1 MRRENLRSRAM
12 RGLILGLLFATA
24 GFGVAATPPAT
35 LLSIGVNKPAA
46 GNELIL
52 RIEGD
57 FSFKAFQASQ
67 DTILIDLMGV
77 EAGKVASQ
85 AEWKDGLLKGYS
97 LLQYT
102 NAAHMPVTHLR
113 LSLAHSSPFQAEQT
127 AQGLRVA
134 FGEES
139 APASASPATPSAG
152 TEAAIGTS
160 SAEIQK
166 ISVTGDAEGQTIVH
180 VATTGRAEYRFFRLP
195 NPERLV
201 VDFEGAH
208 RVPPQRIYHVQSA
221 VLENVRVGRF
231 RAKDPSVVRL
241 VADLVGDPAYEVQ
254 READGVRIVLRSRAA
269 KTEPAS
275 SPVTAEP
282 RTEKAA
288 HPLPAATPSPETR
301 AVDNA
306 LPGNPSSVSA
316 APKVEAVNESAEH
329 SSARKAAQILAGST
343 PQMSESPGQAPAGTA
358 QGEAESP
365 QYTGEPISLNLKDVD
380 LKDFF
385 RLIHEI
391 SGLNIIVDPNVTG
404 TVTMVL
410 DNVPWDQALDIV
422 LRNNQ
427 LGKTLEGN
435 VLRIAK
441 VSTLTAEQAN
451 EVKLAQARQEA
462 QPLVTKFVPVNYAK
476 ASQIAQM
483 LRSWVGGGALS
494 TRGTVL
500 VDDRS
505 NTLIVSDIASQI
517 PVILPIIAK
526 LDTKTKQVAIEARI
540 ERVTRDFQRTLA
552 NALSASLINKSGM
565 TTQAGLSGV
574 NSGTATSPNVPFTA
588 PHPPP
593 ISSTAGSG
601 FGVYA
606 ISNVGARY
614 IINDV
619 LSAAESV
626 DKAKTISKPTIVTQD
641 NVAGK
646 VTQGTQIPIQTTIN
660 NTISITYVQA
670 SLQLTVTPQVTSD
683 GNIFLVID
691 VQNSTPG
698 AALTSAGPSINT
710 QQATTQVLVPDGGTV
725 IFGGVTVNQVTSAE
739 QYVPLLGKIP
749 VLGNLFKSS
758 VKTQTDTELLFFVS
772 PKVLP
777 G

>member
-12 RGLILGLLFATA
+12 RGLILGLLCATA

-35 LLSIGVNKPAA
+35 LQSVDVNKPGA
-46 GNELIL
+46 GDELIL

-77 EAGKVASQ
+77 EAGKVAPQ
-85 AEWKDGLLKGYS
+85 AELKGGVLKSYS

-102 NAAHMPVTHLR
+102 NAAHTPVTHLR
-113 LSLAHSSPFQAEQT
+113 LSLAHSSPFHAEQT
-127 AQGLRVA
+127 AQGLKVA

-139 APASASPATPSAG
+139 VPAIAIPATSPAKAEAG
-152 TEAAIGTS
+152 TGSS

-166 ISVTGDAEGQTIVH
+166 ISVTGDVEGQTIVD

-208 RVPPQRIYHVQSA
+208 RVPRQRLYHVQSA
-221 VLENVRVGRF
+221 VLENVRVAQF

-241 VADLVGDPAYEVQ
+241 VADLVGDPTYEVQ
-254 READGVRIVLRSRAA
+254 RKADGVRIVLRSETT

-275 SPVTAEP
+275 SPVTTEA
-282 RTEKAA
+282 RTETAA
-288 HPLPAATPSPETR
+288 APTAPAAPSPE
-301 AVDNA
+301 APAIQNA
-306 LPGNPSSVSA
+306 LPGNPSSASA
-316 APKVEAVNESAEH
+316 TPKVEAVNGPTEVSPAQ
-329 SSARKAAQILAGST
+329 KAAQVISGSA
-343 PQMSESPGQAPAGTA
+343 PQLSESPGQASPGTA
-358 QGEAESP
+358 QGEAEGRK
-365 QYTGEPISLNLKDVD
+365 YTGEPISLNLKDVD

-391 SGLNIIVDPNVTG
+391 SGLNIIIDPNVTG

-427 LGKTLEGN
+427 LGETLEGN

-441 VSTLTAEQAN
+441 ISTLTAEKAN
-451 EVKLAQARQEA
+451 EAKLAQAQQEA
-462 QPLVTKFVPVNYAK
+462 QPLVTRFVPVNYAK
-476 ASQIAQM
+476 GSQIATM
-483 LRSWVGGGALS
+483 LKSWVGGGALS
-494 TRGTVL
+494 SRGTVL
-500 VDDRS
+500 VDDRT

-540 ERVTRDFQRTLA
+540 ERVTSDFQRTLA
-552 NALSASLINKSGM
+552 NALSIGWNNKSGSTLM
-565 TTQAGLSGV
+565 GGLSGV
-574 NSGTATSPNVPFTA
+574 NQSASNSLETPRPINV
-588 PHPPP
+588 
-593 ISSTAGSG
+593 SSTSGGG

-606 ISNVGARY
+606 ISNIGARY
-614 IINDV
+614 LINDV
-619 LSAAESV
+619 LSAAEST

-641 NVAGK
+641 NVPGK
-646 VTQGTQIPIQTTIN
+646 VVQGTQIPIQTTIN

-683 GNIFLVID
+683 GNIFLIID

-749 VLGNLFKSS
+749 ILGNLFKSS
-758 VKTQTDTELLFFVS
+758 VKTQNDQELLFFVS